1 MAGDTVA
8 KSDGAGEH
16 DGVAI
21 GIGRGVDEVVGR
33 HVVGGIADRVGD
45 VGYVG
50 GDVRRVGDGLFFAC
64 QKEAKQ
70 RDDEKDRKDVQIV
83 FHGGGV

>member
-8 KSDGAGEH
+8 KGDGAGEH

-33 HVVGGIADRVGD
+33 HVVGVIADRVGD
-45 VGYVG
+45 VGFVG
-50 GDVRRVGDGLFFAC
+50 GDVWRVGDGLFFAC
-64 QKEAKQ
+64 RKEAKE
-70 RDDEKDRKDVQIV
+70 RDDEKN
-83 FHGGGV
+83 